1 MALKT
6 ASDKLSFTHTKAKAT
21 PTYTTSVEVRLTSG
35 DVDSASRVEW
45 SALSSEK
52 WLRLGSMRGTVDSND
67 PVAEIP
73 LTVSAL
79 SLNDTAFS
87 GSLRATITVS
97 SRIANRSDLFEN
109 GTQTRWMDV
118 EVSINAAPYVTDA
131 DVTVQTSSGEILS
144 NGSEVTAG
152 DTLTVVVVAV
162 DFERLPISRA
172 GMQVAGFVGSQGV
185 QRPIQIQHRQGNTY
199 RGEIPSSW
207 IDKDGGEYRLVVGT
221 PDTSVAELRFVI
233 VTSSRSLYV
242 GIVIALVRLFCHA
255 RSHLCRFEI
264 LLEPTMFDS
273 C

>member
-1 MALKT
+1 
-6 ASDKLSFTHTKAKAT
+6 
-21 PTYTTSVEVRLTSG
+21 
-35 DVDSASRVEW
+35 
-45 SALSSEK
+45 
-52 WLRLGSMRGTVDSND
+52 
-67 PVAEIP
+67 
-73 LTVSAL
+73 
-79 SLNDTAFS
+79 
-87 GSLRATITVS
+87 
-97 SRIANRSDLFEN
+97 
-109 GTQTRWMDV
+109 MDV
-118 EVSINAAPYVTDA
+118 EVSINAAAYVTDA